1 MTRLRYARLW
11 DFYMI
16 LIIIVMRQVETT
28 AAFDVTEVMTDD
40 RGPGAGNRK
49 QRTEYRKRE

>member
-1 MTRLRYARLW
+1 
-11 DFYMI
+11 MI